1 MKHFKQILTIL
12 CLLVAGWTSTVNGQT
27 VQSMG
32 TTQDD
37 QAIYNL
43 YYSYYNNGYGGRWM
57 ESYYA
62 TIQKVT
68 PIIGFATIPKTVT
81 HGNHTY
87 SVLGFGAPS
96 TVYSEVQSVG
106 SLKFQGDVTMWNAPV
121 NFTAGMTGFTTLT
134 FEGQSYPFD
143 GDYSQYFENNVGWVD
158 VYLADK
164 TESQIVELKKK
175 APWNQF
181 HSVNYRPVKQ
191 TLTMNKT
198 FSTVDPEA
206 HVALY
211 SLGDYE
217 TFADADYDLDRLTL
231 LEMSDV
237 WQFEVNKFQRYLAVA
252 HYNNNKVTPRL
263 FCDGLEYTM
272 TPHYNIAYCQ
282 FTVRGDMVLDVSFP
296 SIATWEGVL
305 NNQTYGMVFVTELGD
320 KTSFADNGM
329 QNVIP
334 YMYSTTNGQVTN
346 GLFAGCN
353 YSTVY
358 VDNDPSKIP
367 HLKRN
372 GVEVTLK
379 KIVRGI
385 VQYAYY
391 DEINVQENITYEWYS
406 TPVETTQSNPVVKVI
421 RTGGGDVSLTGM
433 WDWDSQDETWYNTTE
448 VNCTAATTDLVIPLP
463 TMSPGDDV
471 EYWGFELNVRPRSG
485 ETVRS
490 FMIGTNGY
498 DSDSGQASL
507 TMEEATMTENADG
520 SYTFIVD
527 CRDYMEWSIANYVLS
542 VDMGP
547 ESVDRATL
555 DFVRMGGESRVRLY
569 REDCEI
575 DGWFDINEG
584 STTHNLKLY
593 TLAEAEVCGQSM
605 NIMQELIISPIAG
618 ETIHVYCD
626 GEDISSDF
634 SVDDSNNR
642 IYELER
648 ADHTYTILIDQ
659 PEYIEFAD
667 AKVKEICVENWDT
680 NGDGELSYEEA
691 AAVTTLI
698 DTETGQSVFRGLK
711 GAINY
716 FDEFQYFTG
725 LTTVEQSAFYDDSLK
740 SIVLPPT
747 ITVIDEHAF
756 RKTTI
761 QRIRI
766 PEGVTTLGNLSFYD
780 CKYLEKIDLP
790 ESLTTIGN
798 HAFAYTAIKTFFL
811 PKNVNSITYGVGANI
826 FTSCKKLTNIAVDE
840 ENQTYD
846 SRNNCSAIIKKGQN
860 SATLMY
866 GCKNAVIPKGVTNIY
881 PQAFFN
887 TGMTKVIIPETVTS
901 IGVMSFYNNILDTL
915 VMERRVP
922 ITFKTSF
929 FRQNTETLPEIA
941 NCVLF
946 VPKGTKEA
954 YFNAGWKTLEDGG
967 YFKDIVETE
976 KTNDGDVNCDGQVS
990 IADVTTLVNIILG
1003 KPIQ

>member
-12 CLLVAGWTSTVNGQT
+12 CLLLAGWTSTANGQT

-96 TVYSEVQSVG
+96 TVYSEVQNVG
-106 SLKFQGDVTMWNAPV
+106 SLTFKGDVTMWNAPV

-391 DEINVQENITYEWYS
+391 DEINVQENITYEWYRTS
-406 TPVETTQSNPVVKVI
+406 VETVESNPIVKVI

-433 WDWDSQDETWYNTTE
+433 WDWDSQDETWYNTME

-463 TMSPGDDV
+463 TMSTGGDG

-490 FMIGTNGY
+490 FMIGINGY
-498 DSDSGQASL
+498 DSHLKQAVL
-507 TMEEATMTENADG
+507 TMEEATMTKNADG

-527 CRDYMEWSIANYVLS
+527 CRDCMDWSIANYVLS

-605 NIMQELIISPIAG
+605 NIEQELIISPIAG

-691 AAVTTLI
+691 AAVTSLAN
-698 DTETGQSVFRGLK
+698 VFQGTD
-711 GAINY
+711 ITS
-716 FDEFQYFTG
+716 FDELQYFTG
-725 LTTVEQSAFYDDSLK
+725 LTRLGKEEFYEDTLLT
-740 SIVLPPT
+740 SIVLPQ
-747 ITVIDEHAF
+747 TV
-756 RKTTI
+756 TTI
-761 QRIRI
+761 SGGWTFCGCTR
-766 PEGVTTLGNLSFYD
+766 
-780 CKYLEKIDLP
+780 LEKVILSDNMSMID
-790 ESLTTIGN
+790 SYSFGR
-798 HAFAYTAIKTFFL
+798 TAIKSIKL
-811 PKNVNSITYGVGANI
+811 PEKGSVVLGYSAFQGTPLRSLYIPAN
-826 FTSCKKLTNIAVDE
+826 LTGTIYRDVVSKCPDLANIAVDE
-840 ENQTYD
+840 GNRYYD
-846 SRNNCSAIIKKGQN
+846 SREGCNAIIVTK
-860 SATLMY
+860 SDSLIAS
-866 GCKNAVIPKGVTNIY
+866 CKNTVIPKSVRKIGTN
-881 PQAFFN
+881 AFFYSEVKKLELPAGLESMGG
-887 TGMTKVIIPETVTS
+887 TCIYQCDSLTS
-901 IGVMSFYNNILDTL
+901 IVAHMQEPFEISAANIGL
-915 VMERRVP
+915 
-922 ITFKTSF
+922 I
-929 FRQNTETLPEIA
+929 N
-941 NCVLF
+941 NCVLT
-946 VPKGTKEA
+946 VPYGKRQA
-954 YFNAGWKTLEDGG
+954 YIDAGWTESIFKGGVVEDKSQ
-967 YFKDIVETE
+967 F
-976 KTNDGDVNCDGQVS
+976 DVNCDGQVS
-990 IADVTTLVNIILG
+990 IADVTTLVNVILG

>member
-12 CLLVAGWTSTVNGQT
+12 CLLLAGWTSTANGQT

-32 TTQDD
+32 TTQDN

-305 NNQTYGMVFVTELGD
+305 KNQTYGMVFVTELGD

-358 VDNDPSKIP
+358 VDNDPSKTP

-379 KIVRGI
+379 HIVRGI

-433 WDWDSQDETWYNTTE
+433 WDWDSQDEAWYNITD

-463 TMSPGDDV
+463 TMSPGGDG

-490 FMIGTNGY
+490 FMIGINGY

-507 TMEEATMTENADG
+507 TMEEATMAKNADG

-527 CRDYMEWSIANYVLS
+527 CRDYMSWSIANYVLS

-593 TLAEAEVCGQSM
+593 TLAEAQVCGQSM
-605 NIMQELIISPIAG
+605 NIEQELIISPIAG

-659 PEYIEFAD
+659 LENIAFAD
-667 AKVKEICVENWDT
+667 PAVKAICVAVANWDK
-680 NGDGELSYEEA
+680 NGDGELSMAEA
-691 AAVTTLI
+691 AAVTDI
-698 DTETGQSVFRGLK
+698 GEVFKGNTEITSFE
-711 GAINY
+711 
-716 FDEFQYFTG
+716 EFKYFTG
-725 LTTVEQSAFYDDSLK
+725 VKKIGKEAFLNATNLT
-740 SIVLPPT
+740 SIVLPQSVVNIQGGWT
-747 ITVIDEHAF
+747 FSGCSSLEHVVL
-756 RKTTI
+756 
-761 QRIRI
+761 
-766 PEGVTTLGNLSFYD
+766 PDNLSI
-780 CKYLEKIDLP
+780 IDSYTF
-790 ESLTTIGN
+790 EQ
-798 HAFAYTAIKTFFL
+798 TAIKSIKL
-811 PKNVNSITYGVGANI
+811 PEKGSVVLAYGAFQGTPLRSLYIPAN
-826 FTSCKKLTNIAVDE
+826 LTGTIYRGIVSKCQDLANIAVDE
-840 ENQTYD
+840 GNKYYD
-846 SRNNCSAIIKKGQN
+846 SREGCNAIIKKSTN
-860 SATLMY
+860 TLIA
-866 GCKNAVIPKGVTNIY
+866 GCKNTVIPNSVKALGDHAFYYAPVKKLELPAGLESMGSGSIFRCDSLISIVAHMPEPFAISTANIGLI
-881 PQAFFN
+881 N
-887 TGMTKVIIPETVTS
+887 
-901 IGVMSFYNNILDTL
+901 
-915 VMERRVP
+915 
-922 ITFKTSF
+922 
-929 FRQNTETLPEIA
+929 
-941 NCVLF
+941 NCVLT
-946 VPKGTKEA
+946 VPYGKRQA
-954 YFNAGWKTLEDGG
+954 YIDAGWTESIFKGGVVEDKSQ
-967 YFKDIVETE
+967 F
-976 KTNDGDVNCDGQVS
+976 DVNRDSSVS
-990 IADVTTLVNIILG
+990 IADVTTLVNVILG

>member
-96 TVYSEVQSVG
+96 TVYSEVQNVG
-106 SLKFQGDVTMWNAPV
+106 SLTFKGDVTMWNAPV

-181 HSVNYRPVKQ
+181 HSVNYKPVKQ

-305 NNQTYGMVFVTELGD
+305 KNQTYGMVFVTELGD

-358 VDNDPSKIP
+358 VDNDPSKTP

-379 KIVRGI
+379 HIVRGI

-406 TPVETTQSNPVVKVI
+406 TPVETVESNPIVKVI

-463 TMSPGDDV
+463 TMSPEGDG

-490 FMIGTNGY
+490 FMIGINGY

-507 TMEEATMTENADG
+507 TMEEATMTKNADG

-527 CRDYMEWSIANYVLS
+527 CRDYMSWSIANYVLS

-555 DFVRMGGESRVRLY
+555 DFVRKGGKSRVQFY

-659 PEYIEFAD
+659 PQYIAFAD
-667 AKVKEICVENWDT
+667 PAVKAICVENWDT
-680 NGDGELSYEEA
+680 NEDGELSYEEA
-691 AAVTTLI
+691 AAVTDI
-698 DTETGQSVFRGLK
+698 GVVFKGNTEITS
-711 GAINY
+711 

-725 LTTVEQSAFYDDSLK
+725 VTKIGKEAFYGDTELT
-740 SIVLPPT
+740 SIVLPQSVVNIHGGWAFYGCSSLEHVVLPDNIGFVDTATFGQTNISSITFPGNAGSLSLGYGVITHAPLKSLFIPANVKT
-747 ITVIDEHAF
+747 IYEYVVYNCPNLASISVDEGNTIYDSREGCNAIIKTSDNTLIAGCKNTVI
-756 RKTTI
+756 
-761 QRIRI
+761 
-766 PEGVTTLGNLSFYD
+766 PESVTALGNSAFFKTDGLTRLELPAGITSIGNKGIRD
-780 CKYLEKIDLP
+780 CS
-790 ESLTTIGN
+790 SLTTIVAHMPEPFEINTSASSNDYNISDLPATCKLIVPYGKRQ
-798 HAFAYTAIKTFFL
+798 AYI
-811 PKNVNSITYGVGANI
+811 
-826 FTSCKKLTNIAVDE
+826 D
-840 ENQTYD
+840 
-846 SRNNCSAIIKKGQN
+846 
-860 SATLMY
+860 
-866 GCKNAVIPKGVTNIY
+866 
-881 PQAFFN
+881 
-887 TGMTKVIIPETVTS
+887 
-901 IGVMSFYNNILDTL
+901 
-915 VMERRVP
+915 
-922 ITFKTSF
+922 
-929 FRQNTETLPEIA
+929 
-941 NCVLF
+941 
-946 VPKGTKEA
+946 
-954 YFNAGWKTLEDGG
+954 AGWTESIFKGGVVEDKSQ
-967 YFKDIVETE
+967 F
-976 KTNDGDVNCDGQVS
+976 DVNRDSFVS
-990 IADVTTLVNIILG
+990 IADVTTLVNVILG

>member
-1 MKHFKQILTIL
+1 MKHFKQFLTIL
-12 CLLVAGWTSTVNGQT
+12 CLLLAGWTSTVNGQT

-87 SVLGFGAPS
+87 SVLGFGTS
-96 TVYSEVQSVG
+96 GTVYSEVQSVG

-143 GDYSQYFENNVGWVD
+143 GDYTQYFTNHVGWVD

-164 TESQIVELKKK
+164 TESQIAELKKK

-181 HSVNYRPVKQ
+181 HSVNYRPVEQ

-237 WQFEVNKFQRYLAVA
+237 WQYKVNKFQRYLAVA

-391 DEINVQENITYEWYS
+391 DEINVQENITYEWYRTS
-406 TPVETTQSNPVVKVI
+406 VETVESNPIVKVI

-463 TMSPGDDV
+463 TMSPGGDG

-498 DSDSGQASL
+498 DSHSKQAVL

-527 CRDYMEWSIANYVLS
+527 CRDYMNWSIGNYVVS

-575 DGWFDINEG
+575 AGWFDINEG
-584 STTHNLKLY
+584 STTHDLKLY
-593 TLAEAEVCGQSM
+593 TLAEAQVCGQSM
-605 NIMQELIISPIAG
+605 NIEQELIISPIAG

-626 GEDISSDF
+626 GVDISSDF

-659 PEYIEFAD
+659 LENIAFAD
-667 AKVKEICVENWDT
+667 AAVKAICVANWDT
-680 NGDGELSYEEA
+680 NGDGELSMAEA
-691 AAVTTLI
+691 AEVKTLEVTHDNGTVGYPFKGN
-698 DTETGQSVFRGLK
+698 TEITS
-711 GAINY
+711 
-716 FDEFQYFTG
+716 FDELQYFTG
-725 LTTVEQSAFYDDSLK
+725 LTTIPEAAFSGDVALKSVILPQSVVRTMLAAFYNCTSLENVVLPDYMTMLNTNTFQNCSSLK
-740 SIVLPPT
+740 SITLPQKGALSLGYSLFGNTPLTTLHIPT
-747 ITVIDEHAF
+747 NVTKIYDYIFNNCPNLASISVDEGNTKYDSREGCNAVIETSSNTLIASCKNTVIPESVTALGDYAF
-756 RKTTI
+756 FKTDGLTRLELPAGLTSI
-761 QRIRI
+761 GKFGIR
-766 PEGVTTLGNLSFYD
+766 D
-780 CKYLEKIDLP
+780 CS
-790 ESLTTIGN
+790 SLTTIVA
-798 HAFAYTAIKTFFL
+798 HMPEPFEI
-811 PKNVNSITYGVGANI
+811 
-826 FTSCKKLTNIAVDE
+826 
-840 ENQTYD
+840 
-846 SRNNCSAIIKKGQN
+846 
-860 SATLMY
+860 
-866 GCKNAVIPKGVTNIY
+866 
-881 PQAFFN
+881 N
-887 TGMTKVIIPETVTS
+887 TGAS
-901 IGVMSFYNNILDTL
+901 SNDYNISVLPATCKL
-915 VMERRVP
+915 IVP
-922 ITFKTSF
+922 YGK
-929 FRQNTETLPEIA
+929 RQ
-941 NCVLF
+941 
-946 VPKGTKEA
+946 A
-954 YFNAGWKTLEDGG
+954 YIDAGWTESIFKGGVVEDKSQ
-967 YFKDIVETE
+967 F
-976 KTNDGDVNCDGQVS
+976 DVNRDGSVS
-990 IADVTTLVNIILG
+990 IADVTTLVNVILG